1 MRHNSSP
8 ENTTGLVQAIG
19 LDNGTGGEIA
29 LEDLPD
35 AGMLDQGELDAKA
48 DDDAQDQE
56 EDEELKDAEAF
67 HGAVWAVKDEDGHDV
82 EDGQGT
88 ARNKG
93 KFGDEE
99 VQGDCCSNDLEQKG
113 VSI

>member
-8 ENTTGLVQAIG
+8 ENATGLVQAIG
-19 LDNGTGGEIA
+19 LDNGAGGEIA
-29 LEDLPD
+29 LEDLSD
-35 AGMLDQGELDAKA
+35 AGVLDQRELDAKA
-48 DDDAQDQE
+48 DDDAQDQK

-82 EDGQGT
+82 EDGEGT

-93 KFGDEE
+93 KFGDKE
-99 VQGDCCSNDLEQKG
+99 VQRNGRSNDLE
-113 VSI
+113 